1 MTRYNKGDVIRET
14 EAAIFAILY
23 DGMVYHADK
32 LQNAG
37 FMKNWSVHLIE
48 REVRQGR
55 IFRAVKVEWE
65 DD

>member
-37 FMKNWSVHLIE
+37 FMKNWTLALIE
-48 REVRQGR
+48 REVKQGR

-65 DD
+65 DG